1 VKTRTVLI
9 VAIVAAVLGAG
20 AGLLVSGSGPIWRS
34 ELGQRTL
41 QGMADAAAPAAPDG
55 VTVAERGDPMPA
67 LRLPDLDGRT
77 VALPQD
83 YAGRPLLINVWA
95 SWCGPC
101 IDEMPELQRY
111 SERQGADGVQVI
123 GLALDDPAAVRDF
136 LLRVPVAYPIVTD
149 PPGPADASVRLGN
162 RRGVLPYSVLI
173 GHDGRIA
180 KQRIGPFA
188 PGELDGFDDDLHGG
202 SKAR

>member
-1 VKTRTVLI
+1 MNTRTVLI
-9 VAIVAAVLGAG
+9 VAIVAAALGAG

-34 ELGQRTL
+34 ALGQRAL
-41 QGMADAAAPAAPDG
+41 QGAADATAPAVPEG
-55 VTVAERGDPMPA
+55 VIVAERGDPMPV
-67 LRLPDLDGRT
+67 LRLPDLEGRT
-77 VALPQD
+77 VALPKD

-123 GLALDDPAAVRDF
+123 GLALDEPAAVREF
-136 LLRVPVAYPIVTD
+136 LRRVPVRYTIVTE

-173 GHDGRIA
+173 DRDGRIA

-188 PGELDGFDDDLHGG
+188 PGELDGFDDDLQ
-202 SKAR
+202 AR

>member
-1 VKTRTVLI
+1 MNTRTVLI

-20 AGLLVSGSGPIWRS
+20 AGLLVSGPGPIWRS
-34 ELGQRTL
+34 ELGQRAL
-41 QGMADAAAPAAPDG
+41 QRAADATAPALPEG

-67 LRLPDLDGRT
+67 LRLPDLDGHA

-83 YAGRPLLINVWA
+83 YAGRALLINVWA

-136 LLRVPVAYPIVTD
+136 LRRVPVAYPIVVE

-162 RRGVLPYSVLI
+162 QRGALPYSVLI
-173 GHDGRIA
+173 DRDGRIA
-180 KQRIGPFA
+180 KHRLGPFA
-188 PGELDGFDDDLHGG
+188 PGELDGFDDLSD
-202 SKAR
+202 AR